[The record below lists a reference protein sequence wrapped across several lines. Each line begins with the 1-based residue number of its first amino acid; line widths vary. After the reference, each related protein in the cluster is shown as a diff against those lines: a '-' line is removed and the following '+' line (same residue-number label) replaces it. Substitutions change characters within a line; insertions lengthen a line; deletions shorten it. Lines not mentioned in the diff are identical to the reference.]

1 MQNEKDCQRHPKCY
15 NSFGGFT
22 SRWLTWQFFNV
33 FLPIQ
38 KIIYQVQSGPPYVFL
53 CMGAIPYSWDTTEY
67 RAHMSCI
74 NHSKTA
80 TACCSIHA
88 TLGNWLQ
95 RAFLFPILTLLLHR
109 KFNWKIGKTSKFKR
123 ISFRRLVWSNLENKP
138 SMDGCSTVVLFIS
151 GRKDWRTWIS
161 LGGISGIWIFYFL
174 CRWHTS
180 VPGKLPV
187 LNVSSFRG
195 THLIPSG
202 FKRSEKGTY

>member
-1 MQNEKDCQRHPKCY
+1 
-15 NSFGGFT
+15 
-22 SRWLTWQFFNV
+22 
-33 FLPIQ
+33 
-38 KIIYQVQSGPPYVFL
+38 
-53 CMGAIPYSWDTTEY
+53 
-67 RAHMSCI
+67 MSCI

-151 GRKDWRTWIS
+151 GRKDWRIWIS
-161 LGGISGIWIFYFL
+161 LGGISGIWISLGGIFYFL

-180 VPGKLPV
+180 VPSKLPV
-187 LNVSSFRG
+187 LNVSSFCG
-195 THLIPSG
+195 KHSIPSG
-202 FKRSEKGTY
+202 FESSEKGTNYQLLWALSKTIVRVFKAFLRCCVMVSNRKDLTIWDHAL